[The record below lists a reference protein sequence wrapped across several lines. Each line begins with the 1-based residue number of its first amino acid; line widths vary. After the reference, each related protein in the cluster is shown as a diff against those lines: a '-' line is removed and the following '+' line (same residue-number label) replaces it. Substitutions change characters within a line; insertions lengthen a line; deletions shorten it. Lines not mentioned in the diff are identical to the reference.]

1 MLRGELGRVD
11 RLRVMLQAAAIQTR
25 ALPSQL
31 ARVPKS
37 GPATPALIDP
47 PDSALAGEALEHA
60 REVLSPGVLAHSLR
74 CWQWAMRFRA
84 VDGLEPD
91 PEALFVAC
99 VLHDTALGAPADAH
113 VGCFALLG
121 AEEAGRFVVARGA
134 PAASAETVATAIA
147 RHMDPRTPTGH
158 GPEAALLHDA
168 AHLDVAGYRVRDLPP
183 DVLRAVVAALPRE
196 GLGAEFG
203 ELARHENR
211 VRPRSTVAVLWR
223 SGMRIPLR
231 LNPLDHLGDD

>member
-1 MLRGELGRVD
+1 MLSGELGRAD

-31 ARVPKS
+31 AGIPRS
-37 GPATPALIDP
+37 GPTAPPLFDP
-47 PDSALAGEALEHA
+47 PDSALATEALEHA
-60 REVLSPGVLAHSLR
+60 REVLSPGILAHSLR
-74 CWQWAMRFRA
+74 CWQWAMRFRT

-99 VLHDTALGAPADAH
+99 VLHDTALGAPTDAH

-121 AEEAGRFVVARGA
+121 ADEARRFVAARGA

-147 RHMDPRTPTGH
+147 RHNDPRTPAGH
-158 GPEAALLHDA
+158 GPEAVLLHDA
-168 AHLDVAGYRVRDLPP
+168 THLDIGGYRVRDMPP
-183 DVLRAVVAALPRE
+183 DFLRSVIAALPRD

-203 ELARHENR
+203 ALARHESR
-211 VRPRSTVAVLWR
+211 VRPRSTMAVLWR
-223 SGMRIPLR
+223 GGMRIPLR
-231 LNPLDHLGDD
+231 LNPLDRLGDR

>member
-1 MLRGELGRVD
+1 MLRGELGRAD
-11 RLRVMLQAAAIQTR
+11 RLRVVLQAAAIQTR

-31 ARVPKS
+31 AGVAKS
-37 GPATPALIDP
+37 GPAAPPLFDP
-47 PDSALAGEALEHA
+47 PDSALAREALEHA
-60 REVLSPGVLAHSLR
+60 REVLSPAILAHSLR

-121 AEEAGRFVVARGA
+121 AEEARRFVAARGA
-134 PAASAETVATAIA
+134 PASAETVATAIV

-183 DVLRAVVAALPRE
+183 EVLRTVIAALPRD

-203 ELARHENR
+203 ALARHESR
-211 VRPRSTVAVLWR
+211 VRPRSTMAVLWR
-223 SGMRIPLR
+223 GGMRIPLR
-231 LNPLDHLGDD
+231 LNPLDRLGDH

>member
-1 MLRGELGRVD
+1 MLRGELGRAD

-31 ARVPKS
+31 ARVPQP
-37 GPATPALIDP
+37 GPSTQPLFDP
-47 PDSALAGEALEHA
+47 PDSGLARDALEHA
-60 REVLSPGVLAHSLR
+60 REALSPAILAHSLR

-121 AEEAGRFVVARGA
+121 AEDAGRFVADRGA
-134 PAASAETVATAIA
+134 PTDTVETVTTAIA

-168 AHLDVAGYRVRDLPP
+168 AHLDVAGYRVRDLAP
-183 DVLRAVVAALPRE
+183 DFLRTVVAALPRD

-203 ELARHENR
+203 ALARHESR

-223 SGMRIPLR
+223 GGMRIPLR
-231 LNPLDHLGDD
+231 LNPLDRLGSH

>member
-1 MLRGELGRVD
+1 MLRGELGRAD
-11 RLRVMLQAAAIQTR
+11 RLRVVLQAAAIQTR

-31 ARVPKS
+31 AGVAKS
-37 GPATPALIDP
+37 GPAAPPLVDP
-47 PDSALAGEALEHA
+47 PDSDLAREALEHA
-60 REVLSPGVLAHSLR
+60 SEVLSPAILAHSLR

-121 AEEAGRFVVARGA
+121 AEEARRFVAARGA
-134 PAASAETVATAIA
+134 PASAETVATAIA

-183 DVLRAVVAALPRE
+183 EVLRTVVAALPRN

-203 ELARHENR
+203 ALARHESR
-211 VRPRSTVAVLWR
+211 VRPRSTMAVLWR
-223 SGMRIPLR
+223 GGMRIPLR
-231 LNPLDHLGDD
+231 LNPLDRLGDH